1 MTQRIK
7 GFKFFNCVS
16 MLGVYMHMCTG
27 ALSLKGVQS
36 SEAVVTGELVHFP
49 LHLRGF
55 LGCEFYS
62 SCLWGLGFYHHLP
75 SAVEI
80 I

>member
-36 SEAVVTGELVHFP
+36 SEAVVTGEYEPPEVGA
-49 LHLRGF
+49 RN
-55 LGCEFYS
+55 
-62 SCLWGLGFYHHLP
+62 
-75 SAVEI
+75 
-80 I
+80 